1 MSDDKLSEQ
10 SDKLET
16 PAQGQVIDRVPD
28 NALAEIVDED
38 TELVAPEEVVKEA
51 AYSATMRAVVMGEV
65 MNEWPQDLFI
75 PPDALEVVLES
86 FEGPL
91 DLLLYLIRKQNLDI
105 LNIPVADI
113 TRQYMGY
120 VELMRAANL
129 DLAAEYLVMAALLGE
144 IKSRMLLPKPK
155 SELEDEEDPM
165 AALIRRL
172 QEYERFSEAANKMD
186 DRPRLDRDIF
196 KSEVLFDDPSPPEM
210 KAQVTLDQLV
220 KAFQS
225 IVDRADANKNMFVT
239 RDTLSLRERMTNIL
253 QLLQDKEYLSFGE
266 LFSKEE
272 GRLGVVVSF
281 LALLELF
288 RDDMLVVVQTEP
300 LAPIHIKRAA

>member
-10 SDKLET
+10 SDKLEA

-28 NALAEIVDED
+28 KALAEIVDED

>member
-1 MSDDKLSEQ
+1 MSDEEQ
-10 SDKLET
+10 KNQLEQ
-16 PAQGQVIDRVPD
+16 ADGDQEKQADAGQ
-28 NALAEIVDED
+28 LATEVVDEHID
-38 TELVAPEEVVKEA
+38 LVNTERAAKEA
-51 AYSATMRAVVMGEV
+51 KHSAVMRAVVMGEV
-65 MNEWPQDLFI
+65 MNDWPQDLFI

-91 DLLLYLIRKQNLDI
+91 DLLLYLIRKQNIDI

-120 VELMRAANL
+120 VEIMRAANL

-155 SELEDEEDPM
+155 SDFEDEEDPM

-172 QEYERFSEAANKMD
+172 QEYERFSEAANQMD
-186 DRPRLDRDIF
+186 DRPRLERDIF
-196 KSEVLFDDPSPPEM
+196 KSEVLFDDLSPPEV
-210 KAQVTLDQLV
+210 KAQVSLDQLV

-225 IVDRADANKNMFVT
+225 IVDRADANKHMFVS
-239 RDTLSLRERMTNIL
+239 RDTLSLRERMTKIL

-266 LFSKEE
+266 LFSVSE

-281 LALLELF
+281 IALLELF
-288 RDDMLVVVQTEP
+288 RDDMLIVVQTEP

>member
-1 MSDDKLSEQ
+1 MSDEEQ
-10 SDKLET
+10 KNQLEQ
-16 PAQGQVIDRVPD
+16 ADGDQEKQAVAGQ
-28 NALAEIVDED
+28 LATEVVDEHID
-38 TELVAPEEVVKEA
+38 LVNTERAAKEA
-51 AYSATMRAVVMGEV
+51 KHSAVMRAVVMGEV
-65 MNEWPQDLFI
+65 MNDWPQDLFI

-91 DLLLYLIRKQNLDI
+91 DLLLYLIRKQNIDI

-120 VELMRAANL
+120 VEIMRAANL

-155 SELEDEEDPM
+155 SDFEDEEDPM

-172 QEYERFSEAANKMD
+172 QEYERFSEAANQMD
-186 DRPRLDRDIF
+186 DRPRLERDIF
-196 KSEVLFDDPSPPEM
+196 KSEVLFDDLSPPEV
-210 KAQVTLDQLV
+210 KAQVSLDQLV

-225 IVDRADANKNMFVT
+225 IVDRADANKHMFVS
-239 RDTLSLRERMTNIL
+239 RDTLSLRERMTKIL

-266 LFSKEE
+266 LFSVSE

-281 LALLELF
+281 IALLELF
-288 RDDMLVVVQTEP
+288 RDDMLIVVQTEP

>member
-1 MSDDKLSEQ
+1 MSDELDQNSRDSVQDEKKSTHNEVF
-10 SDKLET
+10 SD
-16 PAQGQVIDRVPD
+16 
-28 NALAEIVDED
+28 
-38 TELVAPEEVVKEA
+38 
-51 AYSATMRAVVMGEV
+51 SMRAVVMGEV
-65 MNEWPQDLFI
+65 INEWPQDLFI

-155 SELEDEEDPM
+155 SDDEDEEDPR
-165 AALIRRL
+165 AALVRRL
-172 QEYERFSEAANKMD
+172 QEYERFSQAANQLD
-186 DRPRLDRDIF
+186 DRPRLERDIF
-196 KSEVLFDDPSPPEM
+196 EAQVVFEDVNPPEV
-210 KAQVTLDQLV
+210 KANVSLEQLV
-220 KAFQS
+220 KAYQS
-225 IVDRADANKNMFVT
+225 VMDRADANKHMMVS
-239 RDTLSLRERMTNIL
+239 RDQLSMRERMTAIL
-253 QLLQDKEYLSFGE
+253 QRLQKQDYINFEE
-266 LFSKEE
+266 LFSKSE
-272 GRLGVVVSF
+272 GRAGVVVTF
-281 LALLELF
+281 IALLELI

-300 LAPIHIKRAA
+300 LASIHIKRAA

>member
-1 MSDDKLSEQ
+1 MSDEKQYDTPEPAAQESESAHQ
-10 SDKLET
+10 SD
-16 PAQGQVIDRVPD
+16 AQAAIEGGSD
-28 NALAEIVDED
+28 
-38 TELVAPEEVVKEA
+38 LVAAEVIANKA
-51 AYSATMRAVVMGEV
+51 TYSETMRAVVMGEV

-172 QEYERFSEAANKMD
+172 QEYERFSEAANQMD

-196 KSEVLFDDPSPPEM
+196 RSEVFFDDPNPPEVQ
-210 KAQVTLDQLV
+210 AQVGLDQLV
-220 KAFQS
+220 KAFQA
-225 IVDRADANKNMFVT
+225 IVDRADANKNMFVS

-253 QLLQDKEYLSFGE
+253 QLLQHKEYLSFGE
-266 LFSKEE
+266 LFSQEE
-272 GRLGVVVSF
+272 GRLGVVVAF
-281 LALLELF
+281 IALLELF
-288 RDDMLVVVQTEP
+288 RDDMLIVVQTEP

>member
-1 MSDDKLSEQ
+1 MSDKPSKSEQ
-10 SDKLET
+10 DVDLATPEQADK
-16 PAQGQVIDRVPD
+16 QRVY
-28 NALAEIVDED
+28 AE
-38 TELVAPEEVVKEA
+38 
-51 AYSATMRAVVMGEV
+51 SMRAVVMGEV
-65 MNEWPQDLFI
+65 LNDWPQDLFI

-91 DLLLYLIRKQNLDI
+91 DLLLYLIRKQNIDI

-120 VELMRAANL
+120 VEIMRAANL

-155 SELEDEEDPM
+155 TELEDEEDPM

-172 QEYERFSEAANKMD
+172 QEYERFSEVATQLD

-196 KSEVLFDDPSPPEM
+196 TSHAVFDDANPPEV
-210 KAQVTLDQLV
+210 KAQVNLKQLV
-220 KAFQS
+220 NAYQS
-225 IVDRADANKNMFVT
+225 MMARADANKSMRVS
-239 RDTLSLRERMTNIL
+239 RDMLSMRERMTTIL
-253 QLLQDKEYLSFGE
+253 TRLQVKDYLSFEE
-266 LFSKEE
+266 LFTAAE
-272 GRLGVVVSF
+272 GRLGVVVTF
-281 LALLELF
+281 IALLELF